1 MSMQMIY
8 GRAHSG
14 KTQYILNLSERL
26 YKENKPFIIL
36 VPEQFTHLAEKR
48 LISKIGSIQ
57 EGRAEVLSFDRVA
70 KRINSLYPNNKKRI
84 NNVAKSLIMSEII
97 ADTELSYYKNISRD
111 AGFTDVCI
119 SEISEFK
126 KYNYTCDDVFDIAG
140 KVNDTGLSM
149 KLNDLGTIYK
159 KYEEV
164 ISSSYSDSEDE
175 LAILV
180 QNLLEHNPYSG
191 YTFIF
196 DEFSSFNPIEKKII
210 AALSNECENVYMSFC
225 LDTDAKYKYLFKTT
239 LDTANSIV
247 HICEKA
253 GTKIEKPVVLDKTY
267 YASGELSF
275 LEENLFAFGG
285 GVYNNTC
292 NNIRLYTSDNPYNEI
307 TNLASQIKKLVS
319 KNNIRYRDISVICT
333 DISSYSHIF
342 SSVFSS
348 FEIPYFIDEKTEV
361 LRHSIICHTLNILDV
376 YLYSYNP
383 ESVINYLKSGYI
395 EISRTDLI
403 NIDSFI
409 KATGASKN
417 TYLKDEKWE
426 KVLSLYCENDED
438 LKKSLNNVRQK
449 YILPLSAFHDS
460 IKGKNT
466 VKYISEKLYS
476 FLLSTKFDK
485 TIANYIKYFKN
496 ENNTYMAKQYEA
508 VWDVLIETLDMLVF
522 ILGDKSLN
530 VSDYRSYLYT
540 ALSEQ
545 KTGTIPTSPDSII
558 IGDVKRSRS
567 EFALFQFVVGVCDG
581 VFPAPNKEDSIISDA
596 DKHLIKEAGF
606 DFSLTSQDNAFF
618 DRFLMYSS
626 LTHPSKALILSY
638 PLSDNAYK
646 ATRPA
651 FVITLLKKIFPE
663 LSEISTPQNDEKF
676 FFSANER
683 AAFEYLAQS
692 AYTISNGAAADEN
705 WNDVYAYFK
714 NKDNG
719 YIDKI
724 NSFIYPPES
733 VIKLNKEYTDVLFKD
748 EFYSTIS
755 RIQKYNSCRYRYY
768 LEYMLGL
775 KEKKSFEADSRDV
788 GNFVHAIIEKAFE
801 TIEKNGVKIEDVT
814 EEYFI
819 GICAPLFEEHKNLFF
834 AFSDELSAGEEYKFE
849 MYKKMVIKS
858 LMNIRS
864 HLIMSPFK
872 PIGHEITF
880 DDDNIGCIEIN
891 LESGKKL
898 KITGKIDRADS
909 FENENGSF
917 VRVVDY
923 KTGNKT
929 FSLNDVYH
937 GLDIQLI
944 IYLNTLVKNDPKAHH
959 AGALY
964 LKIFSPMAEFNN
976 HPDDSEL
983 TEELLHLGAMTGL
996 VADDDTVCAAF
1007 SPNSIKSAKKA
1018 TFTQFEYLSKHV
1030 EDMVKKSAEDMS
1042 EGFININ
1049 PYEMGDASACDVCPY
1064 ISVCRNNG
1072 ENLSQIRKL
1081 TKSRDDALWK
1091 TILSK
1096 KAGDDK

>member
-1 MSMQMIY
+1 MIY

-70 KRINSLYPNNKKRI
+70 KRINATYPNNKKRI
-84 NNVAKSLIMSEII
+84 NNVAKSLIMSEIV
-97 ADTELSYYKNISRD
+97 ASCELSYYKNISRD

-126 KYNYTCDDVFDIAG
+126 KYNYTCDDVFTIAN
-140 KVNDTGLSM
+140 KVDDKGLSM

-159 KYEEV
+159 KYEEH

-175 LAILV
+175 LAILA
-180 QNLLEHNPYSG
+180 QNLTEHNPYSG

-210 AALSNECENVYMSFC
+210 SCLSNECENIYMSFC
-225 LDTDAKYKYLFKTT
+225 LDTDSKYKYLFKTT
-239 LDTANSIV
+239 LDTAASIIR
-247 HICEKA
+247 ICEKE
-253 GTKIEKPVVLDKTY
+253 GTVIEKPVVLDKTY
-267 YASGELSF
+267 YASDELSF

-285 GVYNNTC
+285 GVYSDIC
-292 NNIRLYTSDNPYNEI
+292 NNVRIYTSDNPYNEI
-307 TNLASQIKKLVS
+307 TNLAMQIKKLVS

-342 SSVFSS
+342 RSVFSS
-348 FEIPYFIDEKTEV
+348 FDIPYFIDEKTEV
-361 LRHSIICHTLNILDV
+361 LRHSVICHTLNILDV
-376 YLYSYNP
+376 YLYNYNP

-426 KVLSLYCENDED
+426 KVLSLYCENDER

-466 VKYISEKLYS
+466 VKYVSEKLYS

-485 TIANYIKYFKN
+485 TIADYIKYFKSK
-496 ENNTYMAKQYEA
+496 NNTYMAKQYEA
-508 VWDVLIETLDMLVF
+508 VWDVLIESLDMLVF

-530 VSDYRSYLYT
+530 VSEYRAYLYT

-567 EFALFQFVVGVCDG
+567 EFALFEFVVGVCDG
-581 VFPAPNKEDSIISDA
+581 VFPASNKEDSIISDA
-596 DKHLIKEAGF
+596 DKLLIKEAGF
-606 DFSLTSQDNAFF
+606 EFSLTSHDNAFF

-626 LTHPSKALILSY
+626 LTHPSKALVLSY
-638 PLSDNAYK
+638 PLQDNSYK

-651 FVITLLKKIFPE
+651 FVITLLKKIFPS
-663 LSEISTPQNDEKF
+663 LSEITAPGSDK
-676 FFSANER
+676 SAPVNETM
-683 AAFEYLAQS
+683 ALEYLAQS
-692 AYTISNGAAADEN
+692 AYTISNGGTADEN

-714 NKDNG
+714 NKNSDELN
-719 YIDKI
+719 KI
-724 NSFIYPPES
+724 NSFIYPPEK
-733 VIKLNKEYTDVLFKD
+733 VIKLNKEYTDALFKD

-775 KEKKSFEADSRDV
+775 KEQKSFETDARDV

-801 TIEKNGVKIEDVT
+801 TAERSGVNIEDTT
-814 EEYFI
+814 EEYFSE
-819 GICAPLFEEHKNLFF
+819 ICAPLFEERKNMLF

-864 HLIMSPFK
+864 HLILSPFK

-891 LESGKKL
+891 LDNGKKL

-909 FENENGSF
+909 FENEDGTY

-944 IYLNTLVKNDPKAHH
+944 IYLNTLVKNTPNAHH

-964 LKIFSPMAEFNN
+964 LKIFSPVAEFNN
-976 HPDDSEL
+976 HPDDAEL
-983 TEELLHLGAMTGL
+983 GEELLHLGAMTGL
-996 VADDDTVCAAF
+996 VADNDTVCAAF
-1007 SPNSIKSAKKA
+1007 SPNSIRSAKKA

-1030 EDMVKKSAEDMS
+1030 EDMVKKSAGDMS
-1042 EGFININ
+1042 QGFININ
-1049 PYEMGDASACDVCPY
+1049 PYEMGDSTACDLCPY
-1064 ISVCRNNG
+1064 MSVCKNKS
-1072 ENLSQIRKL
+1072 ENAADARKL

-1091 TILSK
+1091 TIISE